1 MNYTTFIE
9 GLTDKLQISL
19 LPDEEQAEIIA
30 TLSENILTRTN
41 IAIASMLDE
50 DEARIVNE
58 FLKQGMLEEVMDF
71 LGEKHPELDETV
83 LAISNEVVA
92 EFLGESK

>member
-19 LPDEEQAEIIA
+19 LPEEEQAEIIT

-41 IAIASMLDE
+41 IAIASMLHE

-58 FLKQGMLEEVMDF
+58 FLEQGQLEEVMDF
-71 LGEKHPELDETV
+71 LGEKHPELDEKV
-83 LAISNEVVA
+83 IAISNEVVA
-92 EFLGESK
+92 EFLGEN

>member
-9 GLTDKLQISL
+9 GLTDRLQISL
-19 LPDEEQAEIIA
+19 LPEEEQAEIIT

-41 IAIASMLDE
+41 LAIASMLDE
-50 DEARIVNE
+50 DEARIINE
-58 FLKQGMLEEVMDF
+58 LLEQGMLEEVMDF
-71 LGEKHPELDETV
+71 LGDKHPELDETV
-83 LAISNEVVA
+83 IAISNEVVA

>member
-19 LPDEEQAEIIA
+19 LPEEEQAEIIT

-41 IAIASMLDE
+41 LAIASMLDE
-50 DEARIVNE
+50 DEARIINE
-58 FLKQGMLEEVMDF
+58 FLEQGMLEEVMDF

-83 LAISNEVVA
+83 IAISNEVVA
-92 EFLGESK
+92 EFLGESQ